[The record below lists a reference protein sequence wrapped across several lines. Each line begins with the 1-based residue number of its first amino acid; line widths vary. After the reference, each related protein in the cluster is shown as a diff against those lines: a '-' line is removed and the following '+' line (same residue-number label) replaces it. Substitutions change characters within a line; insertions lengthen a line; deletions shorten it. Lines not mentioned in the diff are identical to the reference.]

1 MTTLEEFWT
10 VTAPQAAPK
19 RQKRRKVMQNC
30 QDCGLISWGERC
42 QKCQWAAMQTPL
54 GKCVDCGSP
63 LHRRSTPADER
74 KARSRRHQG
83 GGRCTV
89 CYNVAN
95 GKTKPR
101 EERAPETK
109 RRMAAAPIQPST
121 DESPLTDDELL
132 LALCAQADPEAWF
145 PDKGS
150 GTHDAKKVC
159 ANCPIQARCLAV
171 SLTIDPE
178 PEGVWGGTSVRTRRK
193 LRQERE
199 AALRAALELEQAD
212 AGEEAA

>member
-10 VTAPQAAPK
+10 VSAPTASP
-19 RQKRRKVMQNC
+19 KRRKPKKALQHC
-30 QDCGLISWGERC
+30 EDCGLMSWGVRC
-42 QKCQWAAMQTPL
+42 QPCQWAAMRAPL
-54 GKCVDCGSP
+54 GKCSDCKAP
-63 LHRRSTPADER
+63 MHRRSTPADER
-74 KARSRRHQG
+74 KPGSRRHQG

-89 CYNVAN
+89 CYNIAN

-101 EERAPETK
+101 DGRRPETK
-109 RRMAAAPIQPST
+109 RRMAVAPIEPSP

-132 LALCAQADPEAWF
+132 RALCSQADPEAWF

-159 ANCPIQARCLAV
+159 GRCPIQARCLAV

-199 AALRAALELEQAD
+199 AALQAALEQAD
-212 AGEEAA
+212 KQEVAAA